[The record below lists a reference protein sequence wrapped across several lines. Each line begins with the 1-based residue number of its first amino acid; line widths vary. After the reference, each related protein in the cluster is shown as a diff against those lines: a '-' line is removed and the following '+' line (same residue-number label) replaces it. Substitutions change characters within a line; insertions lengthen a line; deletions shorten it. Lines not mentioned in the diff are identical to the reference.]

1 MILFLQVWTNGSMLK
16 TPSTGKLLSK
26 KYSVKKKKKQKQTKK
41 QNLGSELAFHRCQ
54 GVYFKTGFVD
64 DRDLD
69 GGGGGGATP
78 LCGKQ

>member
-1 MILFLQVWTNGSMLK
+1 MGAYLKLPQQESSLQRNTVLK
-16 TPSTGKLLSK
+16 NKT
-26 KYSVKKKKKQKQTKK
+26 KQKTTKK
-41 QNLGSELAFHRCQ
+41 QNLGGELAFHGCQ

-69 GGGGGGATP
+69 GGGGGGGATP